1 MKLADVM
8 DKVEVGMKMVV
19 RSEYNPEY
27 EVFGGKVVEKKG
39 VYLCLEVDG
48 ILHGLSAKENYEV
61 LKLFDKNGVE
71 LTERDV
77 WEIIEKYVPEVE
89 SPEQVYSAALDV
101 WGCYTAEVK
110 RKVSFALA
118 ELMTDDD
125 MELFFDELSDK
136 HRQIANL
143 LGYEDDSENIDE
155 ETEDII
161 EELVENTEDYDPDAY
176 EEDGTEES
184 LYLENTALKKLMEI
198 QMMLEKIKQKD
209 EQKESVNA

>member
-71 LTERDV
+71 LIERDV
-77 WEIIEKYVPEVE
+77 WEIIEKYIPEVE

-125 MELFFDELSDK
+125 MEWFFDELSNK

-155 ETEDII
+155 ETEDMI

-198 QMMLEKIKQKD
+198 QMMLEKVKQKD
-209 EQKESVNA
+209 EQKERVNA

>member
-71 LTERDV
+71 FIERDV
-77 WEIIEKYVPEVE
+77 WKIIEKYVPEVE
-89 SPEQVYSAALDV
+89 SPEQIYSAALDV

-125 MELFFDELSDK
+125 IEWFFDELSDK

-176 EEDGTEES
+176 EKDGTEES

>member
-71 LTERDV
+71 LIERDV

-110 RKVSFALA
+110 CKVSFALA

-125 MELFFDELSDK
+125 MECFFDELSDK

-198 QMMLEKIKQKD
+198 QMMLEKAKQK
-209 EQKESVNA
+209 ERVNA

>member
-48 ILHGLSAKENYEV
+48 ILHGLSAKENYKV

-71 LTERDV
+71 LIERDV

-125 MELFFDELSDK
+125 MECFFDELSDK

-143 LGYEDDSENIDE
+143 LGYEEDSENIDE

>member
-71 LTERDV
+71 LIERDV
-77 WEIIEKYVPEVE
+77 WEIIEKYIPEVE

-118 ELMTDDD
+118 EIMTDDD
-125 MELFFDELSDK
+125 MEWFFDELSDK

-198 QMMLEKIKQKD
+198 QMMLEKVKQK
-209 EQKESVNA
+209 ERVNA

>member
-71 LTERDV
+71 LIERDV

-110 RKVSFALA
+110 CKVSFALA

-125 MELFFDELSDK
+125 MECFFDELSDK

>member
-71 LTERDV
+71 LIERDG

-125 MELFFDELSDK
+125 MECFFDELSDK

-161 EELVENTEDYDPDAY
+161 EERVENTEDYDPDAY

>member
-71 LTERDV
+71 LIERDV
-77 WEIIEKYVPEVE
+77 WEIIEKYV
-89 SPEQVYSAALDV
+89 PEQVYSAALDV

-125 MELFFDELSDK
+125 MEWFFDELSDK

-161 EELVENTEDYDPDAY
+161 EERVENTEDYDPDAY

-198 QMMLEKIKQKD
+198 QMMLEKAKQKD
-209 EQKESVNA
+209 EQKERVNA

>member
-71 LTERDV
+71 LIERDV

-89 SPEQVYSAALDV
+89 SPEQIYSAALDV

-125 MELFFDELSDK
+125 MEWFFDELSDK

>member
-71 LTERDV
+71 LIERDV
-77 WEIIEKYVPEVE
+77 WEIIEKYIPEVE

-125 MELFFDELSDK
+125 MEWFFDEPSDK

>member
-71 LTERDV
+71 LIERDV

-125 MELFFDELSDK
+125 IEWFFDELSDK

-143 LGYEDDSENIDE
+143 LGYEDDCENVDE

-161 EELVENTEDYDPDAY
+161 DELVENTEDYDPDAY
-176 EEDGTEES
+176 EEDGTEED
-184 LYLENTALKKLMEI
+184 LYLTDSVYKKLLEI
-198 QMMLEKIKQKD
+198 QTILQNAN
-209 EQKESVNA
+209 QKESVNA

>member
-8 DKVEVGMKMVV
+8 DKVAVGMKMVV

-71 LTERDV
+71 LIERDV
-77 WEIIEKYVPEVE
+77 WEIIEKYIPEVE

-125 MELFFDELSDK
+125 MEWFFDELSNK

-198 QMMLEKIKQKD
+198 QMMLEKVKQKD
-209 EQKESVNA
+209 EQKERVNA

>member
-71 LTERDV
+71 LIERDV

-125 MELFFDELSDK
+125 MECFFDELSDK

-143 LGYEDDSENIDE
+143 LGYDDDSENIDE

>member
-71 LTERDV
+71 LIERDV

-89 SPEQVYSAALDV
+89 SLEQVYSAALNV

-125 MELFFDELSDK
+125 MECFFDELSDK

-198 QMMLEKIKQKD
+198 QMMLEKVKQKD

>member
-71 LTERDV
+71 LIERDV

-125 MELFFDELSDK
+125 MEWFFDELSDK

-155 ETEDII
+155 ETEEII
-161 EELVENTEDYDPDAY
+161 EERVENTEDYDRDAY

-198 QMMLEKIKQKD
+198 QMMLEKAKQKD
-209 EQKESVNA
+209 EQKERVNA

>member
-8 DKVEVGMKMVV
+8 DKVEGGMKMVV

-71 LTERDV
+71 LIERDV

-118 ELMTDDD
+118 EIMTDDD
-125 MELFFDELSDK
+125 MEWFFDELSDK

>member
-71 LTERDV
+71 LIERDV

-110 RKVSFALA
+110 RKVAVALA
-118 ELMTDDD
+118 ELMTEDDI
-125 MELFFDELSDK
+125 EWFFDELSDK

-143 LGYEDDSENIDE
+143 LGYEDDSENVDE
-155 ETEDII
+155 EMEDII
-161 EELVENTEDYDPDAY
+161 DELVENTEDYDPDAY
-176 EEDGTEES
+176 EEDETEEG
-184 LYLENTALKKLMEI
+184 LYLNDNIIRRTGGLK
-198 QMMLEKIKQKD
+198 
-209 EQKESVNA
+209 

>member
-71 LTERDV
+71 LIERDV

-89 SPEQVYSAALDV
+89 SPEQVYSASLDV

-125 MELFFDELSDK
+125 MECFFDELSDK

-198 QMMLEKIKQKD
+198 QMMLEKAKQK
-209 EQKESVNA
+209 ERVNA

>member
-1 MKLADVM
+1 
-8 DKVEVGMKMVV
+8 MKMVV

-71 LTERDV
+71 LIERDV

-125 MELFFDELSDK
+125 MECFFDELSDK

>member
-71 LTERDV
+71 LIERDV
-77 WEIIEKYVPEVE
+77 WEIIEKYVPEVK

-125 MELFFDELSDK
+125 MEWFFDELSDK

-161 EELVENTEDYDPDAY
+161 EELVKNTEGYNPDAY

-198 QMMLEKIKQKD
+198 QMMLEKAKQKD
-209 EQKESVNA
+209 EQKERVNA

>member
-71 LTERDV
+71 LIERDV

-125 MELFFDELSDK
+125 MESFFDELSDK

-155 ETEDII
+155 ETENII
-161 EELVENTEDYDPDAY
+161 EELVENTEGYDPDSY

>member
-27 EVFGGKVVEKKG
+27 EVFCGKVVEKKG

-71 LTERDV
+71 LIERDV
-77 WEIIEKYVPEVE
+77 WEIIEKYIPEVE

-125 MELFFDELSDK
+125 MEWFFDELSNK

-198 QMMLEKIKQKD
+198 QMMLEKVKQKD
-209 EQKESVNA
+209 EQKERVNA

>member
-71 LTERDV
+71 LIERDV
-77 WEIIEKYVPEVE
+77 WEIIEKYVPDVE
-89 SPEQVYSAALDV
+89 SPEQIYSAALDL
-101 WGCYTAEVK
+101 WGCYTDDVK
-110 RKVSFALA
+110 RKVAFALA
-118 ELMTDDD
+118 ELMTEDDI
-125 MELFFDELSDK
+125 EWFFDELSDK

-143 LGYEDDSENIDE
+143 LGYEDDSENVDE

-161 EELVENTEDYDPDAY
+161 DELVENTEDYDPDAY
-176 EEDGTEES
+176 EEDGTEEG
-184 LYLENTALKKLMEI
+184 LYLNDEVIRKAGELK
-198 QMMLEKIKQKD
+198 
-209 EQKESVNA
+209 

>member
-71 LTERDV
+71 LIERDV

-89 SPEQVYSAALDV
+89 SPEQVYSAALYV

-118 ELMTDDD
+118 EIMTDDD
-125 MELFFDELSDK
+125 MEWFFDELSDK

>member
-71 LTERDV
+71 LIERDV
-77 WEIIEKYVPEVE
+77 WEIIEKYIPEVE

-125 MELFFDELSDK
+125 MECFFDELSDK

-143 LGYEDDSENIDE
+143 LGYEDDSENIEE

>member
-71 LTERDV
+71 LIERDV

-125 MELFFDELSDK
+125 MEWFFDELSDK

-184 LYLENTALKKLMEI
+184 LYLENTTLKKLMEI

>member
-71 LTERDV
+71 LIERDV

-118 ELMTDDD
+118 EIMTDDD
-125 MELFFDELSDK
+125 MEWFFDELSDK

-161 EELVENTEDYDPDAY
+161 EERVENTEDYDPDAY

-209 EQKESVNA
+209 EQKERVNA

>member
-48 ILHGLSAKENYEV
+48 SLHGLSAKENYEV

-71 LTERDV
+71 LIERDV

-125 MELFFDELSDK
+125 MECFFDELSDK

>member
-71 LTERDV
+71 LIERDV
-77 WEIIEKYVPEVE
+77 WEIIEKYIPEVE

-125 MELFFDELSDK
+125 MECFFDELSDK

-161 EELVENTEDYDPDAY
+161 EERVENTEDYDPDAY

>member
-71 LTERDV
+71 LIERDV

-125 MELFFDELSDK
+125 MECFFDELSDK

-155 ETEDII
+155 ETENII

-198 QMMLEKIKQKD
+198 QMMLEKAKQK
-209 EQKESVNA
+209 ERVNA

>member
-71 LTERDV
+71 IIERDV

-118 ELMTDDD
+118 EIMTDDD
-125 MELFFDELSDK
+125 MEWFFDELSDK

-143 LGYEDDSENIDE
+143 LGYEDDCENIDE
-155 ETEDII
+155 ETENII
-161 EELVENTEDYDPDAY
+161 EELVENTEGYDPDSY

-209 EQKESVNA
+209 EQKERVNA

>member
-71 LTERDV
+71 LIERDV

-125 MELFFDELSDK
+125 MEWFFDELSDK

-161 EELVENTEDYDPDAY
+161 EERVENTEDYDPDAY

-198 QMMLEKIKQKD
+198 QMMLEKVKQKD

>member
-1 MKLADVM
+1 MKYSAAKLWRRKAF
-8 DKVEVGMKMVV
+8 
-19 RSEYNPEY
+19 N
-27 EVFGGKVVEKKG
+27 
-39 VYLCLEVDG
+39 LCLEVDG

-71 LTERDV
+71 LIERDV

-125 MELFFDELSDK
+125 MECFFDELSDK

>member
-71 LTERDV
+71 LIERDV
-77 WEIIEKYVPEVE
+77 WKIIEKYVPEVE

-118 ELMTDDD
+118 EIMTDDD
-125 MELFFDELSDK
+125 MEWFFDELSDK

-161 EELVENTEDYDPDAY
+161 EERVENTEDYDPDSY

>member
-71 LTERDV
+71 LIERDV

-125 MELFFDELSDK
+125 MECFFDELSDK

-198 QMMLEKIKQKD
+198 QMMLEKVKQKD

>member
-8 DKVEVGMKMVV
+8 DKVEVGMKMVI

-48 ILHGLSAKENYEV
+48 ILHGLSAKENYKV

-71 LTERDV
+71 LIERDV

-125 MELFFDELSDK
+125 MECFFDELSDK

>member
-48 ILHGLSAKENYEV
+48 ILHGLFAKENYKV

-71 LTERDV
+71 LIERDV

-125 MELFFDELSDK
+125 MECFFDELSDK

>member
-71 LTERDV
+71 LIERDV

-125 MELFFDELSDK
+125 MECFFDELSDK

-143 LGYEDDSENIDE
+143 LGDEDDSENIDK

>member
-71 LTERDV
+71 LIERDV

-125 MELFFDELSDK
+125 MECFFDELSDK

-198 QMMLEKIKQKD
+198 QMMLETIKQKD

>member
-1 MKLADVM
+1 MKLADIM

-71 LTERDV
+71 LIERDV

-125 MELFFDELSDK
+125 MECFFDELSDK

-198 QMMLEKIKQKD
+198 QMMLEKVKQKD
-209 EQKESVNA
+209 EQKERVNA